1 MARYTESSCRLCR
14 REGSKLFLKG
24 DRCYTDKCAFTRR
37 SYAPGQHGQSKKRRT
52 KTSEYGIQLREK
64 QKVRRVYGILETQFR
79 RTFEKADRMK
89 GITGENL
96 LALLERRLDNVVF
109 RMGMADSRNQAR
121 QMVRHGFFRV
131 DGRRVNIPSFIVKID
146 EVISVCENKKDSV
159 LTKTMGEA
167 MAKRNNQ
174 VQWLEIDAPNMSA
187 KVARFPSREEISL
200 PVQEQLIVE
209 LYSR

>member
-1 MARYTESSCRLCR
+1 
-14 REGSKLFLKG
+14 
-24 DRCYTDKCAFTRR
+24 
-37 SYAPGQHGQSKKRRT
+37 
-52 KTSEYGIQLREK
+52 
-64 QKVRRVYGILETQFR
+64 
-79 RTFEKADRMK
+79 MK

-131 DGRRVNIPSFIVKID
+131 NGRRVNIPSFIVKID
-146 EVISVCENKKDSV
+146 DVMTVCDNKKDSV
-159 LTKTMGEA
+159 LTKTMAEA

>member
-1 MARYTESSCRLCR
+1 MARYTDSSCRLCR

-37 SYAPGQHGQSKKRRT
+37 AYAPGQHGQGKRRT

-96 LALLERRLDNVVF
+96 LMLLERRLDNVAF

-131 DGRRVNIPSFIVKID
+131 NGKRVNIPSFIVKIED
-146 EVISVCENKKDSV
+146 VVSICDNKKDSA
-159 LTKTMGEA
+159 LTKAMAES
-167 MAKRNNQ
+167 MAKRTNL

-187 KVARFPSREEISL
+187 KVARFPSREEINI
-200 PVQEQLIVE
+200 PIQEQLIVE